1 MTTTVLNS
9 TIIDVNADTFNQ
21 DVIEQSHITP
31 VVVDFWAAWC
41 GPCRSLGPILEK
53 VAQEYQGK
61 FILAKVDV
69 DQNQTLARQYG
80 VQGIPAIK
88 AFVEGEVVG
97 EFTGAQPEAEVRG
110 FIEKL
115 IPSIA
120 DMYARQGYQWE
131 MNDQLAMAV
140 TNYEGALKEDPEHY
154 PAMVGLGRSLMKLGK
169 IDDSIN
175 WLSKVPQGTA
185 AWRVADGLITTARF
199 QHHAEGHTEEDL
211 RAKIDENPHDLDSRF
226 ILACLLAV
234 DQRLESALEEF
245 LAVVQRN
252 KQYQDGAARKA
263 MLTIFTTI
271 GDDHPITKRY
281 QQLLARA
288 LF

>member
-1 MTTTVLNS
+1 MTTTVLNR
-9 TIIDVNADTFNQ
+9 TIIDANADTFNQ

-69 DQNQTLARQYG
+69 DQNQTLAMQYG
-80 VQGIPAIK
+80 VQGIPAVK

-97 EFTGAQPEAEVRG
+97 EFTGAQPEAQVRS

-185 AWRVADGLITTARF
+185 EWRVADALITTARF
-199 QHHAEGHTEEDL
+199 HRHAEGHTEEDL

-226 ILACLLAV
+226 ALACLLAI
-234 DQRLESALEEF
+234 DQRLESALAEF

-263 MLTIFTTI
+263 MLTVFTTI

-281 QQLLARA
+281 QHLLARA